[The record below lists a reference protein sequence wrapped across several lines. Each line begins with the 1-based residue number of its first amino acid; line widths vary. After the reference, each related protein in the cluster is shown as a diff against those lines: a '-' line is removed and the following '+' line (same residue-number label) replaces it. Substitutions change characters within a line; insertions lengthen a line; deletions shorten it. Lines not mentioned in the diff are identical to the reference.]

1 MRPPAIWLVCFL
13 SLTSLAWQFASQA
26 QDSVPQTQPNPIG
39 RRIAEFTLQDYRG
52 KAHALAD
59 FADKQAV
66 VVYFLGTECPIA
78 KLYGPRVQKLADQF
92 GPRGVAFVG
101 VSSNV
106 QDSLAE
112 LAAHARTHEI
122 TFPILKD
129 LGNKVADQFGAKR
142 TPQVFVLDRERKVR
156 YAGRVDAQFTFGTGV
171 GLAQP
176 QEQRADLAIALEE
189 LLSGKEVS
197 VALTEVKGC
206 LIGRSREPERNS
218 TVTYSNQIARLIQDR
233 CLECHR
239 EGQIAPFSLI
249 DYEEV
254 AGWGEMIAEVV
265 REERMPPWHA
275 NPQYGHF
282 SNENRLSAEEKK
294 LISDWVASGCPRG
307 EERDLPPPRKFHAGW
322 FLPREPDQVFYMS
335 EKPVDVKAEGVE
347 SYRHYTIDPGFTED
361 KWVKLAECMPGNRAV
376 VHHIIVF
383 IKPPGQETTR
393 SQVTDRDVRGFGFL
407 AGFAPGTRPL
417 VSPAGWAKKIP
428 AGSRLVFEMHYTPIG
443 TPQQDRSSV
452 GLIYL
457 DEKEVTHQLSTIG
470 ASNPRFEIPPHD
482 PNYKVESQRRFDK
495 DATLLSLFPHMHM
508 RGKSFRYELVLP
520 GREDQR
526 EILLDVPRYDFN
538 WQNSFILAEPRH
550 IPAGSVLH
558 CTAHFDNSEGNLA
571 NPDPSKLVRWGPQTW
586 EEMMI
591 GWYDIG
597 IPVGDAEKLRSQVK
611 NQASSEAAAA
621 AAPPADR

>member
-1 MRPPAIWLVCFL
+1 MRSAVVGLVC
-13 SLTSLAWQFASQA
+13 SMILARICAHATA
-26 QDSVPQTQPNPIG
+26 QEAEVPLIG
-39 RRIAEFTLQDYRG
+39 RTIDDFTLQDFRG
-52 KAHALAD
+52 KKVALSEYANKD
-59 FADKQAV
+59 AV

-78 KLYGPRVQKLADQF
+78 KLYGARVQKLAEQF
-92 GPRGVAFVG
+92 GARGVAFVG

-129 LGNKVADQFGAKR
+129 LGNKVADQFGATR

-176 QEQRADLAIALEE
+176 QEQRADLAIALDE
-189 LLSGKEVS
+189 LLTGKEIS
-197 VALTEVKGC
+197 VPLTEPKGC
-206 LIGRSREPERNS
+206 LIGRAHESNSDS
-218 TVTYSNQIARLIQDR
+218 TVTYSKQIARLIQKN

-239 EGQIAPFSLI
+239 EGQIAPFALA

-282 SNENRLSAEEKK
+282 ANATRLSAEEKQ
-294 LISDWVASGCPRG
+294 LIADWVAAGCPRG
-307 EERDLPPPRKFHAGW
+307 NASDLPEPRKFHAGW
-322 FLPREPDQVFYMS
+322 FLPREPDQVFYMT
-335 EKPVDVKAEGVE
+335 EQPVDVKAEGVE
-347 SYRHYTIDPGFTED
+347 SYRRYTIDPGFTED

-383 IKPPGQETTR
+383 IKPPGYETKSR
-393 SQVTDRDVRGFGFL
+393 GGDGDVRGFGFL

-428 AGSRLVFEMHYTPIG
+428 AGSKLVFEMHYTPIG
-443 TPQQDRSSV
+443 TPQQDKSSV
-452 GLIYL
+452 GMIFL
-457 DEKEVTHQLSTIG
+457 DEKEVTHQLATAG
-470 ASNPRFEIPPHD
+470 ASNSKFEIPPHD
-482 PNYKVESQRRFDK
+482 SNYQVKSQQKFNRDV
-495 DATLLSLFPHMHM
+495 TLLSLFPHMHM
-508 RGKSFRYELVLP
+508 RGKSFRYELVSP
-520 GREDQR
+520 GSTDR
-526 EILLDVPRYDFN
+526 EILLDVPHYDFN
-538 WQNSFILAEPRH
+538 WQNSFILAEPRK

-558 CTAHFDNSEGNLA
+558 CTAHFDNSSENLS
-571 NPDPSKLVRWGPQTW
+571 NPDPTKPVRWGPQTW

-597 IPVGDAEKLRSQVK
+597 MPIADAEALRNNK
-611 NQASSEAAAA
+611 
-621 AAPPADR
+621 

>member
-1 MRPPAIWLVCFL
+1 MVLAIIWG
-13 SLTSLAWQFASQA
+13 SAHSQA
-26 QDSVPQTQPNPIG
+26 AEVALIG
-39 RRIAEFTLQDYRG
+39 RSIEDFALQDFRG
-52 KAHALAD
+52 KKVALSEYANKD
-59 FADKQAV
+59 AV

-78 KLYGPRVQKLADQF
+78 KLYGARMQKLADQF
-92 GPRGVAFVG
+92 GPKGVAFVG

-129 LGNKVADQFGAKR
+129 LGNKVADQFGATR

-176 QEQRADLAIALEE
+176 QEQRADLALALDE
-189 LLSGKEVS
+189 LLAGKEIS
-197 VALTEVKGC
+197 VPLTEPKGC
-206 LIGRSREPERNS
+206 LIGRSRESSSDS
-218 TVTYSNQIARLIQDR
+218 TVTYSNQIARLIQKN

-239 EGQIAPFSLI
+239 EGQIAPFALAE
-249 DYEEV
+249 YEEV

-282 SNENRLSAEEKK
+282 ANATRLSAEEKK
-294 LISDWVASGCPRG
+294 LIADWVAAGCPRG
-307 EERDLPPPRKFHAGW
+307 EASDLPAPRTFHAGW
-322 FLPREPDQVFYMS
+322 FMPREPDQVFYMT
-335 EKPVDVKAEGVE
+335 EQPVDVKAEGVE

-393 SQVTDRDVRGFGFL
+393 SRDENRDARGLGFL

-417 VSPAGWAKKIP
+417 VSPPGWAKKIP
-428 AGSRLVFEMHYTPIG
+428 AGSKLVFEMHYTPIG
-443 TPQQDRSSV
+443 TPQQDKSSV
-452 GLIYL
+452 GLTFV
-457 DEKEVTHQLSTIG
+457 DEKDVTHQLATAG
-470 ASNPRFEIPPHD
+470 ATNAKFEIPPHD
-482 PNYKVESQRRFDK
+482 ANYKVESQQRFNRDV
-495 DATLLSLFPHMHM
+495 TLLSLFPHMHM
-508 RGKSFRYELVLP
+508 RGKSFRYELVSP
-520 GREDQR
+520 GSTER
-526 EILLDVPRYDFN
+526 EILLDVPHYDFN
-538 WQNSFILAEPRH
+538 WQNSFILSEPRK

-558 CTAHFDNSEGNLA
+558 CTAHFDNSSENLS
-571 NPDPSKLVRWGPQTW
+571 NPDPSKPVRWGPQTW

-591 GWYDIG
+591 GWFDIG
-597 IPVGDAEKLRSQVK
+597 MPIAEAEALRK
-611 NQASSEAAAA
+611 K
-621 AAPPADR
+621 

>member
-1 MRPPAIWLVCFL
+1 MRLAVVWCVGLMVLAIIWG
-13 SLTSLAWQFASQA
+13 SAHSQA
-26 QDSVPQTQPNPIG
+26 AEVALIG
-39 RRIAEFTLQDYRG
+39 RSIEDFALQDFRG
-52 KAHALAD
+52 KKVALSEYANKD
-59 FADKQAV
+59 AV

-78 KLYGPRVQKLADQF
+78 KLYGARMQKLADQF
-92 GPRGVAFVG
+92 GPKGVAFVG

-129 LGNKVADQFGAKR
+129 LGNKVADQFGATR

-171 GLAQP
+171 GLAQT
-176 QEQRADLAIALEE
+176 QEQRADLALALDE
-189 LLSGKEVS
+189 LLAGKEIS
-197 VALTEVKGC
+197 VPLTEPKGC
-206 LIGRSREPERNS
+206 LIGRSRESSSDS
-218 TVTYSNQIARLIQDR
+218 TVTYSNQIARLIQKN

-239 EGQIAPFSLI
+239 EGQIAPFALAE
-249 DYEEV
+249 YEEV

-282 SNENRLSAEEKK
+282 ANATRLSAEEKK
-294 LISDWVASGCPRG
+294 LIADWVAAGCPRG
-307 EERDLPPPRKFHAGW
+307 EASDLPAPRTFHAGW
-322 FLPREPDQVFYMS
+322 FMPREPDQVFYMT
-335 EKPVDVKAEGVE
+335 EQPVDVKAEGVE

-393 SQVTDRDVRGFGFL
+393 SRDENRDARGLGFL

-417 VSPAGWAKKIP
+417 VSPPGWAKKIP
-428 AGSRLVFEMHYTPIG
+428 AGSKLVFEMHYTPIG
-443 TPQQDRSSV
+443 TPQQDKSSV
-452 GLIYL
+452 GLTFV
-457 DEKEVTHQLSTIG
+457 DEKDVTHQLATAG
-470 ASNPRFEIPPHD
+470 ATNAKFEIPPHD
-482 PNYKVESQRRFDK
+482 ANYKVESQQRFNRDV
-495 DATLLSLFPHMHM
+495 TLLSLFPHMHM
-508 RGKSFRYELVLP
+508 RGKSFRYELVSP
-520 GREDQR
+520 GSTER
-526 EILLDVPRYDFN
+526 EILLDVPHYDFN
-538 WQNSFILAEPRH
+538 WQNSFILSEPRK

-558 CTAHFDNSEGNLA
+558 CTAHFDNSSENLS
-571 NPDPSKLVRWGPQTW
+571 NPDPSKPVRWGPQTW

-591 GWYDIG
+591 GWFDIG
-597 IPVGDAEKLRSQVK
+597 MPIAEAEALRK
-611 NQASSEAAAA
+611 K
-621 AAPPADR
+621 

>member
-1 MRPPAIWLVCFL
+1 MRPFAVWQTSLLLVVA
-13 SLTSLAWQFASQA
+13 LAWQIAALAADESATQLK
-26 QDSVPQTQPNPIG
+26 SVLIG
-39 RRIAEFTLQDYRG
+39 RRIDDFTLQDFRG
-52 KAHALAD
+52 KTHALAD
-59 FADKQAV
+59 FADKEAV
-66 VVYFLGTECPIA
+66 VVYFLGTECPLA

-112 LAAHARTHEI
+112 LAAHARDHEI
-122 TFPILKD
+122 SFPILKD
-129 LGNKVADQFGAKR
+129 LGNKVADMFGATR
-142 TPQVFVLDRERKVR
+142 TPQVFVLDRQRTIR
-156 YAGRVDAQFTFGTGV
+156 YAGRVDGQFTFGTGV

-176 QEQRADLAIALEE
+176 PEQRADLAIALEE
-189 LLSGKEVS
+189 LLSGKEITVP
-197 VALTEVKGC
+197 LTEVKGC
-206 LIGRSREPERNS
+206 LIGRARQPQSNS
-218 TVTYSNQIARLIQDR
+218 LVTYSNQIARLIQNR

-239 EGQIAPFSLI
+239 QGQIAPFAMS

-254 AGWGEMIAEVV
+254 AGWGGMIAEVV

-282 SNENRLSAEEKK
+282 ANENRLSKEEKE
-294 LISDWVASGCPRG
+294 LISTWVENGCPQG
-307 EERDLPPPRKFHAGW
+307 DPNDLPPPRSFHAGW

-335 EKPVDVKAEGVE
+335 EKPVDVKAEGIE

-393 SQVTDRDVRGFGFL
+393 SQAGDLDLRGFGFL

-417 VSPAGWAKKIP
+417 VSPKGWAKKIP
-428 AGSRLVFEMHYTPIG
+428 AGSKLVFEMHYTPIG

-457 DEKEVTHQLSTIG
+457 DEKEVTHQLSTAG

-482 PNYKVESQRRFDK
+482 PNYRVESSRRFDK
-495 DATLLSLFPHMHM
+495 DVTLLSLFPHMHM
-508 RGKSFRYELVLP
+508 RGKSFRYELDSP
-520 GREDQR
+520 GGLER
-526 EILLDVPRYDFN
+526 EILLDVPHYDFN
-538 WQNSFILAEPRH
+538 WQNSFILKGPRQ

-558 CTAHFDNSEGNLA
+558 CTAHFDNSSENLA
-571 NPDPSKLVRWGPQTW
+571 NPDPTKPVRWGPQTW

-591 GWYDIG
+591 GWFDIG
-597 IPVGDAEKLRSQVK
+597 IPVQDAEALRQKVNNPLQK
-611 NQASSEAAAA
+611 
-621 AAPPADR
+621 PPAGNDGGASP

>member
-1 MRPPAIWLVCFL
+1 MRPLAIWLGGLLLVATL
-13 SLTSLAWQFASQA
+13 SCQLAALADESAPQPQAS
-26 QDSVPQTQPNPIG
+26 PIG
-39 RRIAEFTLQDYRG
+39 RHIDNFTLQDFRG
-52 KAHALAD
+52 KSHALAD
-59 FADKQAV
+59 YADKDTL

-92 GPRGVAFVG
+92 SPRGVAFVG

-122 TFPILKD
+122 SFPILKD
-129 LGNKVADQFGAKR
+129 LGNKVADKFGATR

-176 QEQRADLAIALEE
+176 QEQRADLAIALDE
-189 LLSGKEVS
+189 LLSGKEIS
-197 VALTEVKGC
+197 VPLTEAKGC
-206 LIGRSREPERNS
+206 LIGRARESKTDS
-218 TVTYSNQIARLIQDR
+218 TVTYSNQIARLIQNR

-239 EGQIAPFSLI
+239 EGQIAPFALA

-282 SNENRLSAEEKK
+282 ANATRLSGEEQK
-294 LISDWVASGCPRG
+294 LISTWVENGCPQG
-307 EERDLPPPRKFHAGW
+307 DPKDLPAPRQFHAGW
-322 FLPREPDQVFYMS
+322 FLPREPDQIFYMTDQ
-335 EKPVDVKAEGVE
+335 PVSVKAEGVE
-347 SYRHYTIDPGFTED
+347 SYRHYTIDPGFTEV

-383 IKPPGQETTR
+383 IKPPGQATTR
-393 SQVTDRDVRGFGFL
+393 SQADDRDARGFGFL

-417 VSPAGWAKKIP
+417 VSPPGWAKKIP
-428 AGSRLVFEMHYTPIG
+428 AGSKLVFEMHYTPIG

-457 DEKEVTHQLSTIG
+457 DEKEVTHQLATAG
-470 ASNPRFEIPPHD
+470 ASNPKFEIPPHD
-482 PNYKVESQRRFDK
+482 PNFKVESQRRFDG
-495 DATLLSLFPHMHM
+495 DVTLLSLFPHMHM
-508 RGKSFRYELVLP
+508 RGKSFRYELVSP
-520 GREDQR
+520 GKTDR
-526 EILLDVPRYDFN
+526 EIILDVPHYDFN

-558 CTAHFDNSEGNLA
+558 CTAHFDNSSENLA
-571 NPDPSKLVRWGPQTW
+571 NPDPAKSVKWGPQTW

-597 IPVGDAEKLRSQVK
+597 IPFRDAEALRSRERK
-611 NQASSEAAAA
+611 QATKVPPSETSS
-621 AAPPADR
+621 PTDN